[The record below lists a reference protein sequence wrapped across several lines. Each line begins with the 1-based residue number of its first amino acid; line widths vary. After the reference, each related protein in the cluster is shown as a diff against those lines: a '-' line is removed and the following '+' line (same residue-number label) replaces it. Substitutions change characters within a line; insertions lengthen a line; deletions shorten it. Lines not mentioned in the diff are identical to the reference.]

1 MKKLFRR
8 LICAGLICL
17 TLPTICTAT
26 PLTPAKEKQLT
37 QELTAMVGDTGTQ
50 VPGLGVIVYKDGK
63 KAYSKFLGR
72 RSINP
77 DRPITAD
84 TRFRIASVSKQFTVF
99 SIMQLVEQKRLD
111 LDKDVSQYLGFQ
123 LRNPNYPT
131 TPITLR
137 MLLSHTS
144 SLRDGKLYAIPPQYS
159 IQEFF
164 TPQGKFWEDGAH
176 FAPAGQAPAQYFQ
189 YSNINYGI
197 AGTILEA
204 VTKTRFDRYQKEHI
218 LKDLDIKGDYVV
230 GNLSPKS
237 FSNLGTI
244 YQKNNNGTWN
254 EKGPWYAQID
264 EYKKG
269 QPAHDLVRIQNPD
282 HRDTDA
288 WYSVSDYKVGT
299 NATPFSPQGSLYIS
313 YNELS
318 HCLEF
323 LLHDGKYKGKQ
334 VLSPESLAT
343 IFTPHWRY
351 DAKLSNGNT
360 YGGSLE
366 CYGLGE
372 TFIIGDSTSRAC
384 RDKVINLEGHMG
396 EAYGLLS
403 GIFRIPNTKNGFI
416 YISNGEAIAED
427 DDPRSSGKFSGN
439 YIWEENT
446 IDAICRAA
454 F

>member
-26 PLTPAKEKQLT
+26 PLAPAKEKQLT

-50 VPGLGVIVYKDGK
+50 VPGLGVIIYKDGK

-123 LRNPNYPT
+123 LRNPNYPN

-176 FAPAGQAPAQYFQ
+176 FAPAGQTPAQYFQ

-244 YQKNNNGTWN
+244 YQKNNNGIWD

-269 QPAHDLVRIQNPD
+269 QPAHDLVRI
-282 HRDTDA
+282 
-288 WYSVSDYKVGT
+288 
-299 NATPFSPQGSLYIS
+299 
-313 YNELS
+313 
-318 HCLEF
+318 
-323 LLHDGKYKGKQ
+323 
-334 VLSPESLAT
+334 
-343 IFTPHWRY
+343 
-351 DAKLSNGNT
+351 
-360 YGGSLE
+360 
-366 CYGLGE
+366 
-372 TFIIGDSTSRAC
+372 
-384 RDKVINLEGHMG
+384 
-396 EAYGLLS
+396 
-403 GIFRIPNTKNGFI
+403 
-416 YISNGEAIAED
+416 
-427 DDPRSSGKFSGN
+427 
-439 YIWEENT
+439 
-446 IDAICRAA
+446 
-454 F
+454 